1 MFPTTWG
8 RFNILWILPLIYSFG
23 LFEEFSIGLS
33 LFSSLLFLSIESA
46 PTRVSLTNV
55 PSNGLSSGEPFVADR
70 ALIDKDSFLYILESH
85 RLPLLRHSHLNYNCS
100 LYRLLLFFDGDR
112 LARESLASYSATAG
126 FGYHVLGLFFAY
138 WSGGSWQWI
147 FLLIVKIIN
156 PSSDSLT
163 ADKRFSTSRDTSLL
177 LDFAAV
183 LSDWNDGR
191 RRTSAL
197 FTPKWLCHIF
207 FERNLLH
214 FGRDCGLRGKL

>member
-1 MFPTTWG
+1 MPGFSFSRVSKISKPNLFLPKSHTEGRSSLFANALLDFLKKTALEVFPTTWG

-100 LYRLLLFFDGDR
+100 LYRLLLFLDGDR
-112 LARESLASYSATAG
+112 LARESLASYSAAAG

-138 WSGGSWQWI
+138 WSGGFWQ
-147 FLLIVKIIN
+147 
-156 PSSDSLT
+156 
-163 ADKRFSTSRDTSLL
+163 
-177 LDFAAV
+177 
-183 LSDWNDGR
+183 
-191 RRTSAL
+191 
-197 FTPKWLCHIF
+197 
-207 FERNLLH
+207 
-214 FGRDCGLRGKL
+214 